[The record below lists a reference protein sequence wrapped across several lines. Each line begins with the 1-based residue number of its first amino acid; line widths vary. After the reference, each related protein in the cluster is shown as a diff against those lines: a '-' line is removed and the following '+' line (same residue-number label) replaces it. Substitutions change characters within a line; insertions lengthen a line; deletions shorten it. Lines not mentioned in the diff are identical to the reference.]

1 MVAEI
6 YEQYSSPGQAIMPL
20 VADPLKNLSHM
31 TPSAVIL
38 KLSERSCCNR
48 DVQLI
53 QELYDFI

>member
-31 TPSAVIL
+31 TPSAENIKIAFEYV
-38 KLSERSCCNR
+38 
-48 DVQLI
+48 
-53 QELYDFI
+53 